1 MRDRVRGLAAD
12 VGVAAIL
19 AAVTVVLL
27 WDSLRPGRTLVPA
40 DVLTAVT
47 PYRLLSGGS
56 HPQNAVVSDAAI
68 QFFPWLH
75 WLGSALRS
83 GGGAGPFGL
92 PGWNPLLLGGLPA
105 NPNGFVSVWYP
116 AFWLVRFLDPF
127 DAYGVFVALHLW
139 WAALGMYVLC
149 RCVGVRRRSC
159 ALVVAAS
166 TLLAGTWLHWS
177 LHLVHLVGMVWLPWA
192 LVCVERLVVRPRLSR
207 VVPLAIVIGL
217 WWLGGNPQYA
227 YFGMLATGACALGR
241 MVQLRSF
248 VRPALASAGAL
259 AIGALL
265 AAPVLVPSWRIGSS
279 ILRVHEPVSSTASNV
294 ETPDHLVRLVV
305 PDARGNYADD
315 TLFRTNTE
323 YQMDSPF
330 VGVAVLVLVGAGVAA
345 RRRDRSRATEPA
357 PWLLA
362 GIGVAVVLLSVWGLP
377 HHALHALLPG
387 YDRFRVGARW
397 LSVLPV
403 CALPLAAL
411 GLDALVDGDRRA
423 RWGALGVAA
432 AAGAVVLAWWIW
444 QSSVRGA
451 PHDYFGV
458 RAAVAGAL
466 LVASAAAAWL
476 AMRRPRIAVAVVAA
490 CVAFELAFHVPRWYP
505 SVVERSAYP
514 SVSVSRLAS
523 ARDGRVLRAGRGKSL
538 VSTFTADVPMAYGI
552 ADAQGQTVLFP
563 RDYDR
568 YLRSIDD
575 YGDWAAATNVAPDV
589 LRPARL
595 TSPLLDLLDVRT
607 IVAESN
613 VRGIPPSLPVLDAT
627 GEPRVYANPGAV
639 AAVVVRRAVPS
650 TVPAMWSSLA
660 QLRDVSSVAHV
671 VGLTRVVDG
680 RGGTVSGGSDGVDH
694 ERWTVDAPA
703 GGVLRVSGRWAD
715 GWTARVDG
723 RRAPVYR
730 ADGIFRAVVVP
741 AGRHTVTFTYTN
753 PDERTGVRL
762 AAFGLLVLV
771 ALLFADRVRRDSR
784 PDEDERGG

>member
-12 VGVAAIL
+12 VGVAVLL

-47 PYRLLSGGS
+47 PYRLLAGAS

-68 QFFPWLH
+68 QFFPWFH

-92 PGWNPLLLGGLPA
+92 PGWNPLSLGGLPA

-127 DAYGVFVALHLW
+127 DAYGVFVAVHLW
-139 WAALGMYVLC
+139 WAALGVYVLS
-149 RCVGVRRRSC
+149 RCLGVQRRSC

-192 LVCVERLVVRPRLSR
+192 FVCAERLIARPRPSR
-207 VVPLAIVIGL
+207 VVPLAVVIGL

-227 YFGMLATGACALGR
+227 YFGTLAMGAYALGR
-241 MVQLRSF
+241 MVQVRSF
-248 VRPALASAGAL
+248 VRPAVALGGAL
-259 AIGALL
+259 VIGALL

-279 ILRVHEPVSSTASNV
+279 ILRVREPVSSTASNV

-330 VGVAVLVLVGAGVAA
+330 LGVAVLVLVGAGVAA
-345 RRRDRSRATEPA
+345 GGRRSSARWVLLSIGAT
-357 PWLLA
+357 
-362 GIGVAVVLLSVWGLP
+362 AVVLAVWGVP
-377 HHALHALLPG
+377 HHVLHAVLPG

-397 LSVLPV
+397 LAVLPV

-411 GLDALVDGDRRA
+411 GLDAVADGDRRA
-423 RWGALGVAA
+423 RRGALVVAG
-432 AAGAVVLAWWIW
+432 AAGVVVLVWWIW
-444 QSSVRGA
+444 QSSARGA
-451 PHDYFGV
+451 PHDYFSV
-458 RAAVAGAL
+458 RASVAGAL
-466 LVASAAAAWL
+466 LVASAGGVVL
-476 AMRRPRIAVAVVAA
+476 AIRWPRAAVAVVAA
-490 CVAFELAFHVPRWYP
+490 CVLFELGFHVPRWYP
-505 SVVERSAYP
+505 SIAERSAYP

-523 ARDGRVLRAGRGKSL
+523 SQDGRVLRAGRAKSL
-538 VSTFTADVPMAYGI
+538 VSTVTADVPMAYGI
-552 ADAQGQTVLFP
+552 ADAQGQTVMFP

-568 YLRSIDD
+568 YLRLIDD
-575 YGDWAAATNVAPDV
+575 YGNWASATNVAPDV
-589 LRPARL
+589 RRPTRL
-595 TSPLLDLLDVRT
+595 TSPLVDLLDVRT

-613 VRGIPPSLPVLDAT
+613 VRGVPSSLPVLDPT
-627 GEPRVYANPGAV
+627 GEPRVYANPGAA

-650 TVPAMWSSLA
+650 TAASMWASLP

-671 VGLTRVVDG
+671 VGLHDAIEG
-680 RGGTVSGGSDGVDH
+680 RGGTVAGGSDGADH

-703 GGVLRVSGRWAD
+703 GGLLRVSGRWAP
-715 GWTARVDG
+715 GWNARVDG
-723 RRAPVYR
+723 RRVTVHR
-730 ADGIFRAVVVP
+730 ADGIFRSVVVP

-771 ALLFADRVRRDSR
+771 GLLFVHRVRRDSR
-784 PDEDERGG
+784 SNEGERGG

>member
-12 VGVAAIL
+12 VGVAVLL

-47 PYRLLSGGS
+47 PYRLLSGGF

-75 WLGSALRS
+75 WLGDALRS

-116 AFWLVRFLDPF
+116 AFSLVRWLSPF

-139 WAALGMYVLC
+139 WAALGVYVFC
-149 RCVGVRRRSC
+149 RCLGVQRRSC

-192 LVCVERLVVRPRLSR
+192 LVCAERLIVRPRPSR
-207 VVPLAIVIGL
+207 VVALSVVVGL

-227 YFGMLATGACALGR
+227 YFGTLAMGVYALGR
-241 MVQLRSF
+241 MVQVRSL
-248 VRPALASAGAL
+248 VRPALAFAAAVVVGV
-259 AIGALL
+259 LL
-265 AAPVLVPSWRIGSS
+265 AAPVLVPSLRVGSS
-279 ILRVHEPVSSTASNV
+279 ILRVREPVSSTASNV

-305 PDARGNYADD
+305 PDARGNFADD

-345 RRRDRSRATEPA
+345 RGRRSPA
-357 PWLLA
+357 RWLLL
-362 GIGVAVVLLSVWGLP
+362 GIGVVAVVLSVWGLP
-377 HHALHALLPG
+377 HHVLHALLPG

-397 LSVLPV
+397 LSVLPA

-411 GLDALVDGDRRA
+411 GLDAIVDGDRRA
-423 RWGALGVAA
+423 RWGALVVAG
-432 AAGAVVLAWWIW
+432 AAGVVVLVWWVW

-451 PHDYFGV
+451 PHDYFAV
-458 RAAVAGAL
+458 RAVVAGGL
-466 LVASAAAAWL
+466 LVAVAAGVLL
-476 AMRRPRIAVAVVAA
+476 AVRWPRVAVVAVAA
-490 CVAFELAFHVPRWYP
+490 CVVFELGFHVPRWYP

-514 SVSVSRLAS
+514 SVSVSRLAAS
-523 ARDGRVLRAGRGKSL
+523 RDGRVLRAGRAKSL
-538 VSTFTADVPMAYGI
+538 VSTFTADVPMVYGI
-552 ADAQGQTVLFP
+552 ADAQGQTVMFP

-568 YLRSIDD
+568 YLRLIDD
-575 YGDWAAATNVAPDV
+575 YGDWASATNVAPDV
-589 LRPARL
+589 LRPVRL
-595 TSPLLDLLDVRT
+595 TSPLVDLLDVRT

-613 VRGIPPSLPVLDAT
+613 VRGIPSSLPVLDAT

-639 AAVVVRRAVPS
+639 AAAVVRRAVPS
-650 TVPAMWSSLA
+650 TPAAMWASLPR
-660 QLRDVSSVAHV
+660 LRDVSSVAHV
-671 VGLTRVVDG
+671 VGLPHAIDG

-694 ERWTVDAPA
+694 ERWAVDAPA
-703 GGVLRVSGRWAD
+703 GGLLRVSGRWAD
-715 GWTARVDG
+715 GWTARVDD
-723 RRAPVYR
+723 RRVPVHR
-730 ADGIFRAVVVP
+730 ADGIFRSVVVP
-741 AGRHTVTFTYTN
+741 PGRHTVTFAYAN

-762 AAFGLLVLV
+762 AAFGLLALV
-771 ALLFADRVRRDSR
+771 GLLFVDHVRRDSR
-784 PDEDERGG
+784 SHEGERGG